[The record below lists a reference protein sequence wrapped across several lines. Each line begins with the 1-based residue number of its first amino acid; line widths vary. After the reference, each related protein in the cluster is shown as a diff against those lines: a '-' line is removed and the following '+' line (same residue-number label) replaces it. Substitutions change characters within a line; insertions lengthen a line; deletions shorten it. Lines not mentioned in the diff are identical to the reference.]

1 MPSTTPLSRTQSTT
15 SSVMSRT
22 WSPPLVR
29 SCVSCWKTF
38 TVRSPSSVV
47 GGRRSAGSAYFE
59 GRRSVWKGEP
69 TERAILVAGTAA
81 AGGRVVGL
89 RRLGVHVLSGRA
101 AAGTCRPDRD
111 RAFHAHVLVAVDRAV
126 DLVRP
131 GLGERHLECPAR
143 AGRDVRALLLDAV
156 ALDLQGVVDR
166 AVVDALEDVGAGLRE
181 RDRAR
186 VELVLGLIHGD
197 RLDHRA
203 AARAGGVGGRGG
215 RFGFGAR
222 AAGAA
227 TAARGDRQ
235 HDDHGAER

>member
-1 MPSTTPLSRTQSTT
+1 MPSTTPLLRTQSTT

-59 GRRSVWKGEP
+59 GRSSVWKGEP
-69 TERAILVAGTAA
+69 TERGVLVAGAAA
-81 AGGRVVGL
+81 AGRAVFGL
-89 RRLGVHVLSGRA
+89 RRLGVHVLGGRA
-101 AAGTCRPDRD
+101 AACTCRPDRD
-111 RAFHAHVLVAVDRAV
+111 RAFHPHVLVTVDRAV

-131 GLGERHLECPAR
+131 GLGERHLERPAR
-143 AGRDVRALLLDAV
+143 AGRDRLALLLDAV
-156 ALDLQGVVDR
+156 ALDLERVVDR
-166 AVVDALEDVGAGLRE
+166 AVVDALEDVGAGLGQ
-181 RDRAR
+181 RDGAR

-203 AARAGGVGGRGG
+203 ARAGGVGGRDG
-215 RFGFGAR
+215 RFGFGA
-222 AAGAA
+222 
-227 TAARGDRQ
+227 
-235 HDDHGAER
+235 